1 MAKLAQCVLS
11 LSHGNSTP
19 ERGFSV
25 NKRLLVMHG
34 YGTYD
39 DSIIA
44 LGMVKDELLRVP
56 GVLEFPIIRELLGS
70 VLLGVSMKQIA
81 RLDSKQRMKKG
92 RRENK

>member
-11 LSHGNSTP
+11 LSHGNSIP

-25 NKRLLVMHG
+25 NKRLLVIHG

-44 LGMVKDELLRVP
+44 LAMVKDELLRVA

-70 VLLGVSMKQIA
+70 VLLGVSMMQITQ
-81 RLDSKQRMKKG
+81 LDSKQRMKKG
-92 RRENK
+92 KRE